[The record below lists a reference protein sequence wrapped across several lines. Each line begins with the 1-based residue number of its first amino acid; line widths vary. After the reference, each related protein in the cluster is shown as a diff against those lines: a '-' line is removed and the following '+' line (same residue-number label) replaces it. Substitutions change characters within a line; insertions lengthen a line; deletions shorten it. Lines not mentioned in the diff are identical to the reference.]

1 MPQTHPPSSG
11 DRTGQNE
18 YNPHESPA
26 DLIIGIDF
34 GTTFTGVAYA
44 FAGKQVLDKAKIA
57 DKVIV
62 IKKWPGAADK
72 EKIPTVL
79 SYSGTYFL
87 VPGDLW
93 VRACGCTC
101 VRAIVFVETLASVG
115 WLSCDHGEWAGCFG
129 ENYAN
134 RRYHL
139 FPSQKTLLILSW
151 TSC

>member
-1 MPQTHPPSSG
+1 MPQTHPPTS

-79 SYSGTYFL
+79 SYAGTCITSL
-87 VPGDLW
+87 HLW
-93 VRACGCTC
+93 VCACVCLC
-101 VRAIVFVETLASVG
+101 VGTG
-115 WLSCDHGEWAGCFG
+115 
-129 ENYAN
+129 
-134 RRYHL
+134 
-139 FPSQKTLLILSW
+139 
-151 TSC
+151 

>member
-1 MPQTHPPSSG
+1 MPQDPS
-11 DRTGQNE
+11 RTGQNE

-44 FAGKQVLDKAKIA
+44 FAGKQVVDKAKIA

-79 SYSGTYFL
+79 SYAGTSFHTSHTSHPRGN
-87 VPGDLW
+87 PGESLQGPGEG
-93 VRACGCTC
+93 VC
-101 VRAIVFVETLASVG
+101 FVDED
-115 WLSCDHGEWAGCFG
+115 CE
-129 ENYAN
+129 
-134 RRYHL
+134 
-139 FPSQKTLLILSW
+139 
-151 TSC
+151 